1 METMNELTCWVND
14 KQISVPVG
22 PGEML
27 SEVIRN
33 RLGLTGTKISCNE
46 AECGACTVLVD
57 SVPVLSCSYPAL
69 KAQGKRVVTIEGLE
83 DKGTLHPLQEAFI
96 KYGASQCG
104 FCTPGQIMTAAALL
118 AEKPEPTREDVE
130 YALKDTLCRCGA
142 YTAITNAVLAA
153 AAHIQHGTPIEFPR
167 FEFEGET
174 NVVGQTVQRPEAVD
188 KVTGKAVYTD
198 DITFPDML
206 YGATLRAGV
215 PHAQVL
221 TLDTSRAKALEGV
234 RAVLTAEDIPGR
246 INHGLIIQDWPALVG
261 FGEKV
266 RYVGDAVAV
275 VAADTRQIAEQ
286 ALALI
291 DVKYEPLPHVT
302 DPVAAK
308 GPDAPLVH
316 EGGNLLKHIKVD
328 KGDIVQG
335 FAEADIIME
344 DLFTTPTYEH
354 AFMEPECSIARITED
369 DRVEVY
375 VGSQIPY
382 SDRDQIAAA
391 LNIPQDQVRVRGPLT
406 GGGFGGKEDIAG
418 QIHAALLSRAT
429 KKPVKIL
436 YDRQESMLVH
446 PKRHATQIRV
456 KLGLKKDG
464 TLTAAQTELYGDTG
478 AYASLGAKV
487 MGRATTHSTGP
498 YIVPHVKIDC
508 YAMYTNNPPAGAFRG
523 FGALQADFAI
533 EVMID
538 QVAEELNLD
547 PLALRRKNALS
558 TGSITNTGQHL
569 RDSVGLL
576 ECMEKTETAMRG
588 NLPEGNLFR
597 SRPVPGHPDKRR
609 AWGYALA
616 FKNTGLGEG
625 APDKATAEVELLQ
638 DGTVEVRTSS
648 AEIGQGLVTVLQ
660 MVTAQELGMKLDQ
673 VKVLLSDT
681 DLTPDGGPTT
691 GSRQTYISGNAA
703 KYASITLREAMLAT
717 LSEHYDLE
725 SNIESNLAKGSASKD
740 ISFKDGS
747 ALVKGKPISFAE
759 IGKTMRDKGRD
770 PKFAYEYW
778 APETT
783 PLGEEGDKHFAYSF
797 AAQAIEVEVNLK
809 TGEVEVLKTIAATD
823 VGKAINPLGLQGQVE
838 GGTIMGL
845 GHALTEEFILENGW
859 VITDHLSRYRMP
871 SIKHVPGVMKS
882 FIVEDP
888 TADGPYGAKGVGE
901 ISTMPVPPAV
911 VNAVYNATGVR
922 FKRLPVDQDWLAR
935 RLQD

>member
-1 METMNELTCWVND
+1 MNKLTCWVNEE
-14 KQISVPVG
+14 QVTVPVE

-27 SEVIRN
+27 SDIIRYK
-33 RLGLTGTKISCNE
+33 LGLTGTKISCNE
-46 AECGACTVLVD
+46 SECGSCTVLVD
-57 SVPVLSCSYPAL
+57 DVPVLSCNYPAL
-69 KAQGKRVVTIEGLE
+69 KAQGKKIVTIEGLA
-83 DKGTLHPLQEAFI
+83 DKGNLHPLQEAFI
-96 KYGASQCG
+96 KNGAAQCG

-118 AEKPEPTREDVE
+118 EEKPEPTREDIE
-130 YALKDTLCRCGA
+130 YAMNDTLCRCGA
-142 YTAITNAVLAA
+142 YPAITNAILAA
-153 AAHIQHGTPIEFPR
+153 ADHIQHGNPIEYPTFD
-167 FEFEGET
+167 FEGELK
-174 NVVGQTVQRPEAVD
+174 VVGQTVQRPEAVE
-188 KVTGKAVYTD
+188 KVTGDSVFAD

-206 YGATLRAGV
+206 YGATLRAGI
-215 PHAQVL
+215 PHGRIRK
-221 TLDTSRAKALEGV
+221 LDTSRAEALEGV

-246 INHGLIIQDWPALVG
+246 INHGLVIQDWPALVG
-261 FGEKV
+261 VGEKV

-275 VAADTRQIAEQ
+275 VAADTKHIAKK
-286 ALALI
+286 ALTLI
-291 DVKYEPLPHVT
+291 DVEYEVLPVVT

-308 GPDAPLVH
+308 EPDAPLVH

-328 KGDIVQG
+328 KGDIEQG
-335 FAEADIIME
+335 FAEADVIME
-344 DLFTTPTYEH
+344 DVFTTPAYEH

-369 DRVEVY
+369 ERVEIY

-382 SDRDQIAAA
+382 ADRDQVAAA
-391 LNIPQDQVRVRGPLT
+391 LDISKDKVRVRGPLI

-418 QIHAALLSRAT
+418 QIHAALLARAT
-429 KKPVKIL
+429 RKPVKIL
-436 YDRQESMLVH
+436 YDRHESILVH

-478 AYASLGAKV
+478 AYASLGTKV

-533 EVMID
+533 EVMVD
-538 QVAEELNLD
+538 QVAEALNLD
-547 PLALRRKNALS
+547 PIEFRRKNALR
-558 TGSITNTGQHL
+558 TGAVTNTGQHL
-569 RDSVGLL
+569 KESVGLL
-576 ECMEKTETAMRG
+576 ECIEKTEAALRRY
-588 NLPEGNLFR
+588 LPEGDLFR
-597 SRPVPGHPDKRR
+597 SRPVPGEPDKRQ
-609 AWGYALA
+609 AWGFALA

-638 DGTVEVRTSS
+638 DGTAEVRTSS

-660 MVTAQELGMKLDQ
+660 MVTAQELGMELDQ

-703 KYASITLREAMLAT
+703 RHASITLRNAMLSTLAEKYDQAPEKITFKNGTAQMNGKT
-717 LSEHYDLE
+717 LS
-725 SNIESNLAKGSASKD
+725 
-740 ISFKDGS
+740 FK
-747 ALVKGKPISFAE
+747 E
-759 IGKTMRDKGRD
+759 IGKAMREEGRE
-770 PKFAYEYW
+770 PKIAYEYW

-797 AAQAIEVEVNLK
+797 AAQAIEVEVDLK

-838 GGTIMGL
+838 GGIIMGL
-845 GHALTEEFILENGW
+845 GHAITEEFILENGQ
-859 VITDHLSRYRMP
+859 VITDHLARYRMP
-871 SIKHVPGVMKS
+871 SIEHVPEVMES
-882 FIVEDP
+882 LIVEDP
-888 TADGPYGAKGVGE
+888 TAEGPYGAKGVGE

-922 FKRLPVDQDWLAR
+922 FKQVPVDQDWLAR
-935 RLQD
+935 QLLD